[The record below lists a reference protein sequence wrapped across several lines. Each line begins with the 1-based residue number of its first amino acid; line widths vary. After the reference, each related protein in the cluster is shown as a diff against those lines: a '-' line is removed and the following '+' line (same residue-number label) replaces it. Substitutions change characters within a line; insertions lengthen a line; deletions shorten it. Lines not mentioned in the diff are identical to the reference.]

1 MNNIKDVFKKV
12 GIKKLIISFSIWA
25 ILINIG
31 MYYSETSILVTRI
44 TVISGILVLMFPFA
58 ELGLELG
65 KYIEEQK
72 NK

>member
-12 GIKKLIISFSIWA
+12 GIKKLIISFSICA